1 MRKSS
6 LVVALTLL
14 LNAGALQAT
23 DLQEAYEMAVGSD
36 PLLREAD
43 ANRMATSEAYP
54 QARSALLPQFTG
66 FMSQST
72 GTSKG
77 SQVFQQDVN
86 GVIQNV
92 NSTFDQDNNQDQNW
106 QLQIQ
111 QTVFRWDQLVGL
123 KQSEKQVMQAD
134 IDYQVAQQDLMVRV
148 AEAYF
153 NVLAAQDTLD
163 AEVAN
168 KESTQRQLEQAEK
181 RFEVGLIAI
190 TDVLEAQAAYDLAV
204 ATDIGARRALSTAR
218 EQLREI
224 TGAYLEELQS
234 PGDALPLVN
243 PDPEDPDTWV
253 TQAIKDNLSL
263 NSSRLGAQV
272 AKDQIKINKSGHMP
286 TLDLVATR
294 SQFTRDADRGN
305 NGAPKQIADSRN
317 QTNSLALQLNVPIY
331 SGGFTSSQVRQAVY
345 QHRAARER
353 VERVARETER
363 LTRDSYSAVISQIAR
378 VRALLRAVESNEKAL
393 QASEAG
399 FEVGTRTTV
408 DVLNARQELFRARTD
423 YARTRYDYIVNVLRL
438 KQAAGTLS
446 DQDMLEVNSWLTR

>member
-1 MRKSS
+1 MRNSS
-6 LVVALTLL
+6 LVVALALL

-36 PLLREAD
+36 PSLREAN
-43 ANRMATSEAYP
+43 ANRMATAEAYP
-54 QARSALLPQFTG
+54 QARSALLPQFNA
-66 FMSQST
+66 FASASQ

-77 SQVFQQDVN
+77 SQVFQQNVN

-92 NSTFDQDNNQDQNW
+92 TSTFDQDNNDVQTW

-111 QTVFRWDQLVGL
+111 QTLFRWDQLIGL
-123 KQSEKQVMQAD
+123 KRSEKQVIQAD
-134 IDYQVAQQDLMVRV
+134 IDYEVAEQDLMIRV

-204 ATDIGARRALSTAR
+204 ATDIGARRTLSTTK

-224 TGAYLEELQS
+224 TGAYLEELES

-243 PDPEDPDTWV
+243 PDPEDSDAWV
-253 TQAIKDNLSL
+253 KQAMQDNLSL
-263 NSSRLGAQV
+263 NSSRLGAQI
-272 AKDQIKINKSGHMP
+272 AKDQVKINKSGHLP

-294 SQFTRDADRGN
+294 SQFTSDADRGN
-305 NGAPKQIADSRN
+305 NGAPKQIADSRS
-317 QTNSLALQLNVPIY
+317 QTNTLALQLNVPIY
-331 SGGFTSSQVRQAVY
+331 SGGFTSSQVRQSVY

-378 VRALLRAVESNEKAL
+378 VRALRRAVESNEKAL

-438 KQAAGTLS
+438 KLAAGTLS
-446 DQDMLEVNSWLTR
+446 DQDILEVNSWLAR